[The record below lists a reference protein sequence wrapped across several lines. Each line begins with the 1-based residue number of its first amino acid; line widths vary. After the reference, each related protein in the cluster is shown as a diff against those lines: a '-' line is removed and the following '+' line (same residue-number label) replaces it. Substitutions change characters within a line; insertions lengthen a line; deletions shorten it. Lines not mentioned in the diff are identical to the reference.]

1 MFEPP
6 DWLTYAPLQF
16 HVSPDPVK
24 LLREAISAGRAHHD
38 GTTQLAGRTVER
50 IRLDPPRPC
59 PFASCREPSYA
70 YVDPESFHPVQTE
83 SPYGGYG
90 VRGQRIRQFTI
101 VERYLAFE
109 YLPRTP
115 ANAALADIEAQH
127 PDLSSPYERSSGGS
141 PRG

>member
-1 MFEPP
+1 
-6 DWLTYAPLQF
+6 
-16 HVSPDPVK
+16 
-24 LLREAISAGRAHHD
+24 
-38 GTTQLAGRTVER
+38 
-50 IRLDPPRPC
+50 
-59 PFASCREPSYA
+59 
-70 YVDPESFHPVQTE
+70 VDPESFHPVQTE

-127 PDLSSPYERSSGGS
+127 PGLSSPYERSSGGS